1 MRKTFLSN
9 LLIALIFASS
19 SLAEFQINT
28 GTNDNQANPA
38 IAADANGNFVVVWN
52 SYFGGVRSNEIFGR
66 CFGADGSP
74 IGSEFQINTTTSGN
88 QKESSVAMDAAGN
101 FVVVWYGPGVSQE
114 DIFGRRF
121 DLNGRPLGDEFS
133 INSRT
138 ESKQQCPKVA
148 MNAAGAF
155 AVAWESD
162 KLGTKPY
169 EWVISCRLYD
179 ANGLAVGQ

>member
-1 MRKTFLSN
+1 MTRKQNSLAAAV
-9 LLIALIFASS
+9 IALAAAIVCQ
-19 SLAEFQINT
+19 AEFQINT

-52 SYFGGVRSNEIFGR
+52 SYFGGIRSNEIFGR
-66 CFGADGSP
+66 RFGADGSP

-121 DLNGRPLGDEFS
+121 DLNGQPLGDEFDS
-133 INSRT
+133 F
-138 ESKQQCPKVA
+138 
-148 MNAAGAF
+148 AAPS
-155 AVAWESD
+155 V
-162 KLGTKPY
+162 
-169 EWVISCRLYD
+169 
-179 ANGLAVGQ
+179 